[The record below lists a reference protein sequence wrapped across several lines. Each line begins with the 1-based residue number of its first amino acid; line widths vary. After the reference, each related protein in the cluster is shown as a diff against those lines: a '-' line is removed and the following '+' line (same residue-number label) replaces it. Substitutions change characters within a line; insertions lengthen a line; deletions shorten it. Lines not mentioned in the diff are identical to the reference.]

1 MSYLDRLPTY
11 LKKDE
16 GYYNLLKEL
25 DTYITT
31 TGINV
36 IKTFVVTMRSVA
48 DLMRAGKD
56 ENIPSLPTY
65 LNVMRMLLSR
75 LDGSLRYYPTINRT
89 DQTAFIAQL
98 SAVYLNA
105 IVSLIH
111 LRDDRATKHDLLE
124 QFTTLYPVDKIII
137 IDGGLKSR
145 DSSIQLDT
153 MHAQLNI
160 QLTSAISEVSVFNL
174 YYTPNINGVG
184 LGVKLVANNTMPYIP
199 AQQTTS
205 GVGDIVDSAI
215 QTKTVDDKIVPVFSD
230 DGKPEY
236 DTDKL
241 SSMLNYGLF
250 QQMGLNAF
258 CTRLL
263 TVTRSSDGKI
273 TEITDYST
281 DAEEDKNHNETT
293 KTNGSN
299 TGVSIQER

>member
-16 GYYNLLKEL
+16 GYYKLLEKL
-25 DTYITT
+25 DTYITN

-36 IKTFVVTMRSVA
+36 IKTFVVTMRSVS

-56 ENIPSLPTY
+56 INIPSLPTF
-65 LNVMRMLLSR
+65 LNVMRMILSR
-75 LDGSLRYYPTINRT
+75 LDGSLRYYPTINRS
-89 DQTAFIAQL
+89 DQNKFVEQL

-105 IVSLIH
+105 IVSLIQ
-111 LRDDRATKHDLLE
+111 LRDDKATKHDLLE
-124 QFTTLYPVDKIII
+124 QFTLLYPGDKITIL
-137 IDGGLKSR
+137 DGGLKSR

-153 MHAQLNI
+153 MQAQLNI
-160 QLTSAISEVSVFNL
+160 QLTSAVSEVNVFNL

-199 AQQTTS
+199 AQETAGQ
-205 GVGDIVDSAI
+205 VGDIIDGSTGVQMDAQGKPI
-215 QTKTVDDKIVPVFSD
+215 FTA

-236 DTDKL
+236 DTNKL
-241 SSMLNYGLF
+241 SVMLNYGLF

-263 TVTRSSDGKI
+263 TKTTVNGKDV
-273 TEITDYST
+273 ITDYDT
-281 DAEEDKNHNETT
+281 DPEKDKEHIETD
-293 KTNGSN
+293 KLNGSN

>member
-16 GYYNLLKEL
+16 GYYKLLENL
-25 DTYITT
+25 DTYITN

-36 IKTFVVTMRSVA
+36 IKTFVVTMRSVS

-56 ENIPSLPTY
+56 INIPSLPTF
-65 LNVMRMLLSR
+65 LNVMRMILSR
-75 LDGSLRYYPTINRT
+75 LDGSLRYYPTINRS
-89 DQTAFIAQL
+89 DQNKFVEQL

-105 IVSLIH
+105 IVSLIQ
-111 LRDDRATKHDLLE
+111 LRDDKATKHDLLE
-124 QFTTLYPVDKIII
+124 QFTLLYPGDKITIL
-137 IDGGLKSR
+137 DGGLKSR
-145 DSSIQLDT
+145 DNSIQLDT
-153 MHAQLNI
+153 MQAQLNI
-160 QLTSAISEVSVFNL
+160 QLTSAVSEVNVFNL

-199 AQQTTS
+199 AQETAGQ
-205 GVGDIVDSAI
+205 VGDIIDGSTGI
-215 QTKTVDDKIVPVFSD
+215 QMDAQGKPIFTA

-236 DTDKL
+236 NTDKL
-241 SSMLNYGLF
+241 SAMLNYGLF

-263 TVTRSSDGKI
+263 TKTTVNGKDV
-273 TEITDYST
+273 ITDYNT
-281 DAEEDKNHNETT
+281 DPEKDKEHIRTD
-293 KTNGSN
+293 KLNGSN

>member
-16 GYYNLLKEL
+16 GYYKLLEKL
-25 DTYITT
+25 DTYITN

-36 IKTFVVTMRSVA
+36 IKTFVVTMRSVS

-56 ENIPSLPTY
+56 VSIPSLPTF
-65 LNVMRMLLSR
+65 LNVMRMILSR
-75 LDGSLRYYPTINRT
+75 LDGSLRYYPTINRS
-89 DQTAFIAQL
+89 DQVKFVEQL

-105 IVSLIH
+105 IVSLIQ
-111 LRDDRATKHDLLE
+111 LRDDKATKHDLLE
-124 QFTTLYPVDKIII
+124 QFTLLYPGDKITIV
-137 IDGGLKSR
+137 DGGLKSR
-145 DSSIQLDT
+145 SGGSIQLET
-153 MHAQLNI
+153 MQAQLNI
-160 QLTSAISEVSVFNL
+160 QLTSAVSEVNVFNL

-199 AQQTTS
+199 AQENDA
-205 GVGDIVDSAI
+205 GVGDIIDGSTGI
-215 QTKTVDDKIVPVFSD
+215 QLNAEGKPIFTA

-236 DTDKL
+236 DADKL
-241 SSMLNYGLF
+241 STMLNYGLF

-263 TVTRSSDGKI
+263 TKTTVGNKTV
-273 TEITDYST
+273 ITDYNT
-281 DAEEDKNHNETT
+281 DPEKDKQHIETD
-293 KTNGSN
+293 KLNGSN